1 MTGLGGIGADE
12 GALFIAVNNVVGNLA
27 VEEDDRD
34 TGCSGSLY
42 CVLGSIG
49 RGSLDDVDDEQ
60 VGAVGDGG
68 IDLVGLLRLV
78 AGTVIVIVLDAESI
92 QLAVHGVANAGNV
105 DIGKVI
111 VEYGYI
117 QRRSCRIGGGGGLV
131 AAASQQADH
140 HNDCQD
146 DSECFFHYS
155 FPP

>member
-1 MTGLGGIGADE
+1 MAGLGGIGADK
-12 GALFIAVNNVVGNLA
+12 GALFIAVYNVVGNFA

-34 TGCSGSLY
+34 TGSSGGLY

-68 IDLVGLLRLV
+68 IDLVGLLGLV
-78 AGTVIVIVLDAESI
+78 ACAVIVIVLDAERI
-92 QLAVHGVANAGNV
+92 QLAVHGITNAGNV
-105 DIGKVI
+105 DIGEVI
-111 VEYGYI
+111 VEYGNV
-117 QRRSCRIGGGGGLV
+117 QGRSCGIGVGGGLV

-146 DSECFFHYS
+146 DSECLFHYG